1 MEFEL
6 QQVICDTFISYV
18 LIDPLSIVG
27 VGVCLVLVICARVP
41 ASRPG
46 CITMQLRLTPSHL
59 RFSSS
64 LFA

>member
-6 QQVICDTFISYV
+6 QQIICDTFVSYV

-27 VGVCLVLVICARVP
+27 VCLILVICARVP
-41 ASRPG
+41 ASG
-46 CITMQLRLTPSHL
+46 CITMQLRSTPSHL
-59 RFSSS
+59 RFASG